1 MFDYHNNDG
10 YLENK
15 FLQNRMKDIKIT
27 AGTDTGEIAIFSIK
41 RSKLAFL
48 KYANQSSSDKF
59 FEWLYYSVNLLWDL
73 EGWDDTKK

>member
-1 MFDYHNNDG
+1 MSETCGIMFNNRILTVMFDYHNNDG

-27 AGTDTGEIAIFSIK
+27 AGTDTGEIAIFLIK

-48 KYANQSSSDKF
+48 KNAN
-59 FEWLYYSVNLLWDL
+59 
-73 EGWDDTKK
+73 